1 MQKEHDKIGVRLG
14 MILTKFNSGE
24 SFTVA
29 DLADEFDVSKK
40 TIQRDLK
47 VRLAYL
53 PIEKKEGYYRLEKYC
68 LGKLSFDDIK
78 NFATFSGLKAL
89 YPSLDDT
96 FIIDVLNKKINPS
109 MHIKGH
115 QYEDLS
121 HKLDD
126 FTAIASAIVKKEQIH
141 FTYKKKQR
149 VVSPYRL
156 LNTNGI
162 WYLAGTQKGTL
173 KAFSFSKI
181 TDLKSSNIPFAVD
194 KKIVETIEDDS
205 STWFTKNHIEVT
217 LEVDVSVA
225 EYFLRRPLLPH
236 QKVLEST
243 DEKLVLFTKVAYE
256 EEILRVV
263 RYWMPHI
270 TILTPVYLQEKLEE
284 GLRKY
289 LDVKKEAT

>member
-24 SFTVA
+24 CFTVA
-29 DLADEFDVSKK
+29 ELAEEFDVSKK

-47 VRLAYL
+47 ARLAYL
-53 PIEKKEGYYRLEKYC
+53 PIEKKEGRYCLEEYC

-78 NFATFSGLKAL
+78 NFATFSGLKEL
-89 YPSLDDT
+89 YPSLDDA

-109 MHIKGH
+109 MYIKGH

-126 FTAIASAIVKKEQIH
+126 FTAIASSIVKKEQIH
-141 FTYKKKQR
+141 FTYKEKQR

-162 WYLAGTQKGTL
+162 WYLAGTQEGML

-181 TDLKSSNIPFAVD
+181 VDLKPSNISFLVE
-194 KKIVETIEDDS
+194 KKIVDTIEDDS
-205 STWFTKNHIEVT
+205 STWFTENHIEVT
-217 LEVDVSVA
+217 LEVDVAVA

-243 DEKLVLFTKVAYE
+243 DKKLVLFTKVAYE
-256 EEILRVV
+256 EEILKLV
-263 RYWMPHI
+263 RYWIPHI
-270 TILTPVYLQEKLEE
+270 TILAPMYLQKKLEE
-284 GLRKY
+284 GLKKY
-289 LDVKKEAT
+289 LKK